1 MRDNPGSGAS
11 AGHRDEICFL
21 SAREIAR
28 RIAGREI
35 SAVEVLDAHL
45 SRIEEHDG
53 TLRTYLHVDRAG
65 ALAAAR
71 RADAMVKERRDVGPI
86 HGVPLALKD
95 AFHVRGMPISM
106 SSAVLRGRRSTIS
119 CRVAERLAD
128 AGAIILGK
136 LNTTEFQSG
145 GLDAPGY
152 ALNPWDTSRTPGSSS
167 SGSGAALAAGLA
179 ALSVGGD
186 TGGSVRLPA
195 AFCGV
200 VGLRPTPGRVSRKGI
215 FPLSWTYDVPG
226 PMART
231 VADVADLLAAISGYD
246 PSDANSSDQP
256 IPKYGEALSVGIR
269 GLRLGVPE
277 RYFFDDIDP
286 EVERS
291 VRKAIA
297 TLESL
302 GGIPVEVSLPSAHF
316 GPAVQWALA
325 FPEAFEY
332 HRNLFFSRRREYGD
346 AFVRKIA
353 SSAFLSSTEL
363 AVARRLEARISADC
377 QATLSKVD
385 AIVTPTA
392 ACAAYRV
399 EDFVAMQ
406 QDVTRL
412 TRTASVAGLPA
423 LAIPCGFTAEGLPV
437 SLQVMAKPWDEATL
451 LRIGYAYEQATTWH
465 LRRAPIADLDASAEA
480 RVVRNPERPPEPLDV
495 AWIRDRAKADGF
507 GFLSESD
514 YAPLARLLMPV
525 RRRLA
530 EGREY
535 LKLEDELLSGVGE

>member
-1 MRDNPGSGAS
+1 MSTA
-11 AGHRDEICFL
+11 HRDEICFL
-21 SAREIAR
+21 PAREIAR

-35 SAVEVLDAHL
+35 SAVEVLEAHL
-45 SRIEEHDG
+45 SRIHEYDE
-53 TLRTYLHVDRAG
+53 TLRTYLHIDPAA

-71 RADAMVKERRDVGPI
+71 RADAMVKERKDVGPV

-95 AFHVRGMPISM
+95 AFHVRGMPVSM
-106 SSAVLRGRRSTIS
+106 RSAVLQGRRSTID
-119 CRVAERLAD
+119 CAVVERLAA
-128 AGAIILGK
+128 AGAVILGK

-195 AFCGV
+195 AYCGV
-200 VGLRPTPGRVSRKGI
+200 VGLRPTPGRISRRGV

-231 VADVADLLAAISGYD
+231 VADVADLLAVIAGHD
-246 PSDANSSDQP
+246 PNDATSDDRPVPDYSS
-256 IPKYGEALSVGIR
+256 ALSCGMR

-277 RYFFDDIDP
+277 RFFFEDLDP
-286 EVERS
+286 EVEQC

-302 GGIPVEVSLPSAHF
+302 GGIPSAVSLPSAHF

-332 HRNLFFSRRREYGD
+332 HRKLLFSRRREYGD
-346 AFVRKIA
+346 AFVRKIT
-353 SSAFLSSTEL
+353 SSALLSSTET
-363 AVARRLEARISADC
+363 AVARKLEARIAADC
-377 QATLSKVD
+377 RAAFEQVD
-385 AIVTPTA
+385 AIITPTA
-392 ACAAYRV
+392 ARPAYRV

-423 LAIPCGFTAEGLPV
+423 LSIPCGFTAAGLPV
-437 SLQVMAKPWDEATL
+437 GLQVMARPWDEATL
-451 LRIGYAYEQATTWH
+451 FRIAAAYEQATNWH
-465 LRRAPIADLDASAEA
+465 LKRAPVADLGAAVSAMGVHPSES
-480 RVVRNPERPPEPLDV
+480 PPGPADL
-495 AWIRDRAKADGF
+495 AWIRDRAQAEGL
-507 GFLSESD
+507 GFLAESD

-525 RRRLA
+525 RRKLA

-535 LKLEDELLSGVGE
+535 LDLHRELLSGVGE